1 MEKAQ
6 EATSAENLAKG
17 VAMAS
22 ELKEKHL
29 PKEKSQNADGAEFSD
44 WSIFHQISVLQMI
57 SFGIK

>member
-44 WSIFHQISVLQMI
+44 
-57 SFGIK
+57 